1 MNSLKS
7 TDRILFEKLFGME
20 TGYVLNFNDRSFRGF
35 VVESTGID
43 IFDGEYTVSMSKA
56 KRLRLFLEKENDYIV
71 QKLLK
76 DLIAY
81 WYNLNE
87 VYDHKISEEDLRLY
101 DRCLIIISTLI
112 DRSNVIEDIDTF
124 SSIDVVNTK
133 AINLLTNEIKD
144 KLKENNPELAL
155 DRLHTFSVKFF
166 RELCKKHDLS
176 FEKDDALHTLMAL
189 YRKHIEVNYNIQ
201 SEMTVQILKTNTN
214 ILNNF
219 NNVRNDKS
227 YAHDNVI
234 LNKSESKLICN
245 HVISLLKFIDEIEES
260 GTVNTIF

>member
-1 MNSLKS
+1 MSSLKS

-43 IFDGEYTVSMSKA
+43 IFDGEYAVSMSKA
-56 KRLRLFLEKENDYIV
+56 KRLRLFLEKENDYVV

-76 DLIAY
+76 DLVTY

-87 VYDHKISEEDLRLY
+87 VLEHKFNEEELRIY
-101 DRCLIIISTLI
+101 DRCLKIIKILV
-112 DRSNVIEDIDTF
+112 DRSSAVEDIDSF
-124 SSIDVVNTK
+124 SSLNVLDTK
-133 AINLLTNEIKD
+133 SINLLTSEIKE
-144 KLKENNPELAL
+144 KLKDNNPELAL

-176 FEKDDALHTLMAL
+176 FEKDDALHTLMTM
-189 YRKHIEVNYNIQ
+189 YRKHIEVNYSIQ
-201 SEMTVQILKTNTN
+201 SEMTIQIFKTNTN

-219 NNVRNDKS
+219 NHVRNDKS

-234 LNKSESKLICN
+234 LNKIESKLICN

-260 GTVNTIF
+260 L